1 MNDFQ
6 KNLPKRLCLH
16 CNKCEGKYPESL
28 FSPIPKNCGF
38 SGYIFLEQ
46 EKHKQK
52 VRKLKEQIIGLKVQI
67 INTEGNAK
75 KKKYEKALEKIYSK
89 LEELK
94 QFGPIDF

>member
-16 CNKCEGKYPESL
+16 CNKCNWQYPESL
-28 FSPIPKNCGF
+28 FSPIPENCGF
-38 SGYIFLEQ
+38 YGYIFLEQ

-52 VRKLKEQIIGLKVQI
+52 VRKLKEQIVDLKVQI
-67 INTEGNAK
+67 INAKGNAK
-75 KKKYEKALEKIYSK
+75 KKKYENALTKVYDK
-89 LEELK
+89 LEMLK